1 MVLITKYLTML
12 MPPLQGKLKQDK
24 FFLFAAAD
32 PVYFDIHARPLIN
45 SVKANTPDVGIHLHI
60 YDARPDQIEFASQAG
75 TSCSFESTASINWAE
90 ITQGWL
96 DRKQFDN
103 ERQRQMYKKGQ
114 TLGPVE
120 LERLIKQTYYACAR
134 FVRLAE
140 LLPKGQRCLALD
152 VDGLVRNSFEQQLGA
167 ADFYLYE
174 KPKDGTHL
182 AGAMLFNGLV
192 GSNDFLQ
199 HYARELKAS
208 IENNDLYWFLDQLIL
223 DQLVPHYRKGLL
235 PMSYIDWAMKP
246 DSAIWSAKGKR
257 KELDIFKHEQAKY
270 Q

>member
-1 MVLITKYLTML
+1 ML
-12 MPPLQGKLKQDK
+12 MPPLHGKLAQDQ

-32 PVYFDIHARPLIN
+32 PVYFDTHARPLIR
-45 SVKANTPDVGIHLHI
+45 SVRANTPQLGVHIHI
-60 YDARPDQIEFASQAG
+60 YNPRQDQIDFCNQPQV
-75 TSCSFESTASINWAE
+75 SCTYEYTDSVDWNAITHYWQTRSSFS
-90 ITQGWL
+90 
-96 DRKQFDN
+96 N

-114 TLGPVE
+114 TLGAVE
-120 LERLIKQTYYACAR
+120 LQKLIKQTYYACTR

-140 LLPKGQRCLALD
+140 MLQTGQRCLAID
-152 VDGLVRNSFEQQLGA
+152 VDGLVRKPFADQLGG

-182 AGAMLFNGLV
+182 AGAMLFNGLG

-208 IENNDLYWFLDQLIL
+208 IEADDLYWFLDQLIL
-223 DQLVPHYRKGLL
+223 DQLVPRYRKGLL
-235 PMSYIDWAMKP
+235 PMSYIDWAMR
-246 DSAIWSAKGKR
+246 SESSIWSAKGKR
-257 KELDIFKHEQAKY
+257 KELDIFKQEQAKY